1 MLTKKQKEEFKI
13 DNEGKEI
20 KSIDD
25 LVLVHVTDYIPEG
38 GIIHSPKDAGVKF
51 KEEYDGIQYD
61 LPSQRRTVHFTMN
74 GDITGVEHTGG
85 SWNNKKYAIIIP
97 LNKINK
103 EDFVGGLTVDFYSKD
118 SVQIPKG
125 AYILCSEEER
135 ENIQKTVG
143 DGISVIGVEDKYID
157 GYTPILLQDLGYKNE
172 TIPAGWGWSN
182 EKDNKDARKI
192 ISQNWREEQHT
203 LSIEESD
210 ELINQDIIRT
220 AIRVRIMKNKN
231 ELDENSIDGIFCKH
245 SYMGNSKTIF
255 LKDEYMG
262 ILIQKLNEIAEI
274 NIPQSVIDE
283 IYNIKNG
290 NITNQQIKDAMETND
305 MIKSRVERPGID
317 FFKKT
322 DSMREWIAETIL
334 RRRIVGEIH
343 LNQIKKVVEQNPNI
357 TFEELSEQ
365 FNEIAYDYTTEERRN
380 EFLDD
385 LDLSEVDKRILC
397 SKELKEL
404 YSEIDEIKDIPYEQL
419 SEEQKDK
426 AIQFKKFYENGNK
439 NRFNGYRLSSL
450 SKQDDSGYLSTY
462 MTLMRNDFNELSPE
476 EMQKIQT
483 ECIGIDEETAFLDF
497 ETKMKGETTLSQY
510 LLEYENYISKLD
522 ELMNEK
528 NKDNIQQE
536 DEISVETL
544 GRQTLEEQKDTNA
557 KLDMQQKL
565 QQKMKEYVICQEEGV
580 EK

>member
-25 LVLVHVTDYIPEG
+25 LVLVHVTDFIPKG
-38 GIIHSPKDAGVKF
+38 GIIESPKDAGVKF
-51 KEEYDGIQYD
+51 QEEYEGIQYE
-61 LPSQRRTVHFTMN
+61 LPSQRKTVHFTMN
-74 GDITGVEHTGG
+74 GDITGVEHIGG

-103 EDFVGGLTVDFYSKD
+103 EDFVGGLPVDFYSKD

-125 AYILCSEEER
+125 AYILCSEEKKDS
-135 ENIQKTVG
+135 IQKSVG
-143 DGISVIGVEDKYID
+143 DDISVIGVEGKYID

-172 TIPAGWGWSN
+172 TISAGWEWPN
-182 EKDNKDARKI
+182 EKDNDATTKI
-192 ISQNWREEQHT
+192 IQHDWRGAVHTFSEEM
-203 LSIEESD
+203 SD

-220 AIRVRIMKNKN
+220 AIIVRIMKDKN
-231 ELDENSIDGIFCKH
+231 ELDENSVNSIFCKH
-245 SYMGNSKTIF
+245 SYMANSKTIF

-290 NITNQQIKDAMETND
+290 NITNQQIKDAMEIND
-305 MIKSRVERPGID
+305 MVKSSGERNGIEYL
-317 FFKKT
+317 KKT
-322 DSMREWIAETIL
+322 DSWRERIAETIL
-334 RRRIVGEIH
+334 RRRILGEIR
-343 LNQIKKVVEQNPNI
+343 LSQIQDRIEQNPDI
-357 TFEELSEQ
+357 TFDELSEQ
-365 FNEIAYDYTTEERRN
+365 FNDIVYNYTTEERRN
-380 EFLDD
+380 EFLDV
-385 LDLSEVDKRILC
+385 LDLSEVDKKVLC
-397 SKELKEL
+397 NKELKEL
-404 YSEIDEIKDIPYEQL
+404 YYEINEIKDIPYEQL

-462 MTLMRNDFNELSPE
+462 MTLMRNDFNELTPE

-565 QQKMKEYVICQEEGV
+565 QQKMKEYVISQEEGV